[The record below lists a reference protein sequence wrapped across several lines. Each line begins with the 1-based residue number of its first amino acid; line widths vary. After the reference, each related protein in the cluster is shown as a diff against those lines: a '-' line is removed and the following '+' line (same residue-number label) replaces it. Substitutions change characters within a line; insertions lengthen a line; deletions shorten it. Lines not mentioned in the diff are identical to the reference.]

1 MGEEEKDIRLIPRE
15 NDKINRELWDKMSF
29 DTQILRAGEDPYP
42 ETSHSIRPPIY
53 ATKSYTFKTFDE
65 MLKDRYF
72 YSRTENPTLFALDQ
86 KLATLHRGEKAISVA
101 SGMAA
106 VHLACMSVLQKRV
119 ERVKPE
125 KLKELLPQNN
135 PEKIPNM
142 IIHRNQYTGSYR
154 LFTKIYPQMGIDF
167 KRINMCNIDEVK
179 NAIDDQTKLIYVE
192 TPANPTND
200 IIDIQSCAD
209 LIHEVGGKCVV
220 DNTWASPALQ
230 RPLEIG
236 ADLVIES
243 LTKYINGH
251 GDCLG
256 GAVIGPENDIRNIR
270 YFWGETQG
278 PVMSPFNA
286 WLILRG
292 IRTLNMRMERHCSNA
307 MKIARYL
314 NEHPKVREVIY
325 PGLEGHPGHELAK
338 KQMKGFGGMVD
349 FELETE
355 EMSNKFINLLKL
367 IKVGVS
373 LGDTTSLIEFTGLM
387 TGIDL
392 ARWERRSMNISKT
405 HFRFSVGLEDPDDLI
420 LDFEQALNQ
429 L

>member
-1 MGEEEKDIRLIPRE
+1 MEEKGKDTSYSE
-15 NDKINRELWDKMSF
+15 KIKKNREAWDKLSF

-53 ATKSYTFKTFDE
+53 ASKSYTYTSMDE
-65 MLKDRYF
+65 LLKGHFY
-72 YSRTENPTLFALDQ
+72 YSRTENPTLYALDQ
-86 KLATLHRGEKAISVA
+86 KLATLHKGEQALSVA

-106 VHLACMSVLQKRV
+106 VHLACSSVLQKRV
-119 ERVKPE
+119 ERIKP
-125 KLKELLPQNN
+125 KKIKDLLPQRH
-135 PEKIPNM
+135 PEDIPNM
-142 IIHRNQYTGSYR
+142 VIHRNQYTGSYR

-167 KRINMCNIDEVK
+167 RRIDMCDLNQVKDAVDE
-179 NAIDDQTKLIYVE
+179 QTKLIFVE

-209 LIHEVGGKCVV
+209 IIHEVRGGKCIV

-230 RPLEIG
+230 QPLEFG
-236 ADLVIES
+236 ADLVVES

-256 GAVIGPENDIRNIR
+256 GAIIGPEREIRNIR
-270 YFWGETQG
+270 YYWQETQG
-278 PVMSPFNA
+278 QVMSPFNA

-292 IRTLNMRMERHCSNA
+292 IRTLSMRMERHCSNA

-314 NEHPKVREVIY
+314 DDHPKVREVIY
-325 PGLEGHPGHELAK
+325 PGMEYHPGHEIAK
-338 KQMKGFGGMVD
+338 KQMKNFGGMIG
-349 FELETE
+349 FELETK
-355 EMSNKFINLLKL
+355 EMSYKFINLLKL

-373 LGDTTSLIEFTGLM
+373 LGDTTSLIEYTGVM

-392 ARWERRSMNISKT
+392 AGWEHRSMNISDT
-405 HFRFSVGLEDPDDLI
+405 HFRFSVGLEDPNDLI
-420 LDFEQALNQ
+420 LDLEQALSKI
-429 L
+429 

>member
-1 MGEEEKDIRLIPRE
+1 MEEKEKDIRIIPRE
-15 NDKINRELWDKMSF
+15 DDKKNREKWDKMNF

-53 ATKSYTFKTFDE
+53 AAKSYTYESFDE
-65 MLKDRYF
+65 MLKGRYF

-106 VHLACMSVLQKRV
+106 VHLACSSVLQNRV

-125 KLKELLPQNN
+125 KLKELLPQRY
-135 PEKIPNM
+135 PEKIPNI
-142 IIHRNQYTGSYR
+142 IIHKNQYTGSYR

-167 KRINMCNIDEVK
+167 KRINMCIIDEVE
-179 NAIDDQTKLIYVE
+179 NAIDEQTKLIYVE

-200 IIDIQSCAD
+200 IIDIQACAD
-209 LIHEVGGKCVV
+209 MIHNVGGKCVV

-230 RPLEIG
+230 RPLELG
-236 ADLVIES
+236 ADLVVES

-256 GAVIGPENDIRNIR
+256 GAIIGAENDIRDIR
-270 YFWGETQG
+270 YFWQETQG
-278 PVMSPFNA
+278 QVMSPFNA

-292 IRTLNMRMERHCSNA
+292 IRTLNLRMERHCSNA

-314 NEHPKVREVIY
+314 NEHPKVKDVIY
-325 PGLEGHPGHELAK
+325 PGLENHPGYELAK
-338 KQMKGFGGMVD
+338 RQMKGFGGMVD

-373 LGDTTSLIEFTGLM
+373 LGDTTSLLEFTGLM

-392 ARWERRSMNISKT
+392 ARWERRSMGISKT

-420 LDFEQALNQ
+420 LDFEQAFNQ

>member
-1 MGEEEKDIRLIPRE
+1 MDEKEEDIRLIPRE
-15 NDKINRELWDKMSF
+15 DDKKNREMWDKMCF

-42 ETSHSIRPPIY
+42 ETSHSIRTPIY
-53 ATKSYTFKTFDE
+53 AAKSYTYESFDE
-65 MLKDRYF
+65 MLKGRYF

-106 VHLACMSVLQKRV
+106 VHLACSSVLQKRV

-135 PEKIPNM
+135 PEKISNI

-167 KRINMCNIDEVK
+167 KRVNMCNIDEVG
-179 NAIDDQTKLIYVE
+179 NAIDNQTKLIYVE

-230 RPLEIG
+230 RPLELG
-236 ADLVIES
+236 ADLVVES

-256 GAVIGPENDIRNIR
+256 GAIIGAENDIRNIR
-270 YFWGETQG
+270 YFWQETQG
-278 PVMSPFNA
+278 HVMSPFNA

-292 IRTLNMRMERHCSNA
+292 VRTLNMRMERHCSNA
-307 MKIARYL
+307 MKIAQYL

-325 PGLEGHPGHELAK
+325 PGLEDHPGHELAK

>member
-1 MGEEEKDIRLIPRE
+1 MGEEERDIRLIPRE
-15 NDKINRELWDKMSF
+15 DDKINRELWDKMSF

-53 ATKSYTFKTFDE
+53 AAKSYTFRTFDE

-106 VHLACMSVLQKRV
+106 VHLACMCVLQKRI

-135 PEKIPNM
+135 PETIPNM
-142 IIHRNQYTGSYR
+142 IIHKNLYTGSYR

-167 KRINMCNIDEVK
+167 KRIDMRNIEEVKSAIDE
-179 NAIDDQTKLIYVE
+179 QTRLIYVE

-200 IIDIQSCAD
+200 VIDIETCAD
-209 LIHEVGGKCVV
+209 LIHEIGGKCVV

-230 RPLEIG
+230 RPLELG

-256 GAVIGPENDIRNIR
+256 GAVIGNENDIRNIR
-270 YFWGETQG
+270 YFWGETHG
-278 PVMSPFNA
+278 PVLSPFNA

-292 IRTLNMRMERHCSNA
+292 MRTLNMRMERHCSNA

-338 KQMKGFGGMVD
+338 RQMKRFGGMVD

-420 LDFEQALNQ
+420 LDLEQALNQ
-429 L
+429 I

>member
-1 MGEEEKDIRLIPRE
+1 MGEKEKDPRKIPRE
-15 NDKINRELWDKMSF
+15 DDKINRELWDKMSF

-53 ATKSYTFKTFDE
+53 AAKSYTFTTFEE
-65 MLKDRYF
+65 MLQDRYF
-72 YSRTENPTLFALDQ
+72 YSRTENPTLYALDQ

-106 VHLACMSVLQKRV
+106 VHLASMCVLQKRI

-135 PEKIPNM
+135 PETIPNI
-142 IIHRNQYTGSYR
+142 IIHKNLYTGSYR

-167 KRINMCNIDEVK
+167 KRIDMRNIDEVK
-179 NAIDDQTKLIYVE
+179 NAIDEQTKLVYVE

-200 IIDIQSCAD
+200 IIDIKTCAD

-230 RPLEIG
+230 RPLELG

-256 GAVIGPENDIRNIR
+256 GAVIGTENDIRNIR
-270 YFWGETQG
+270 YFWGETHG

-292 IRTLNMRMERHCSNA
+292 MRTLNMRMERHCSNA

-325 PGLEGHPGHELAK
+325 PGLEHHPGHELAK
-338 KQMKGFGGMVD
+338 RQMKRFGGMVD